1 MSAVTTKFIAKI
13 GLLTLIIYIVATI
26 LFSTILKQVYFEV
39 FPVQLLLIAIVTSVG
54 HLWILKAAEQNT
66 VRFTTAFMG
75 SATLKL
81 MIYLFFILIYLW
93 IDRSHVVPFVLTFI
107 ILYIMYTIFEVVEVL
122 RVIKK

>member
-13 GLLTLIIYIVATI
+13 GLLTLIIYLVATI

>member
-13 GLLTLIIYIVATI
+13 GLLTLIIYLVATI

-107 ILYIMYTIFEVVEVL
+107 ILYIIYTIFEVVEVL